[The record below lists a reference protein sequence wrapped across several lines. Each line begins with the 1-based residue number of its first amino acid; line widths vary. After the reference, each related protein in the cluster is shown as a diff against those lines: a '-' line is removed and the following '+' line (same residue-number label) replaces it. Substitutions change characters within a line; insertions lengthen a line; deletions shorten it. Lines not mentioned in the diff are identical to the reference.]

1 MTEIMHCYSVSQL
14 TLAGLAIAAAI
25 GMAWIDRRR
34 QLALKRCQHLGE
46 ETQRLVQSK
55 AGMKDLVADLL
66 GTVNLAVA
74 RGGGESPAEL
84 TGEVQRLRCAV
95 EDALGQRDGDES
107 GLSEHSGSHWRL
119 G

>member
-1 MTEIMHCYSVSQL
+1 MNEIMHCYSASQL
-14 TLAGLAIAAAI
+14 TLAGLAIAAAL

-46 ETQRLVQSK
+46 ETQRLAQSK

-66 GTVNLAVA
+66 GTVNLTVA

-84 TGEVQRLRCAV
+84 AGEVQRLRCAV
-95 EDALGQRDGDES
+95 EDALGQRDGGEPGS
-107 GLSEHSGSHWRL
+107 GERSGSPWGL

>member
-46 ETQRLVQSK
+46 ETQRMAQSK
-55 AGMKDLVADLL
+55 AGMKELVADLL
-66 GTVNLAVA
+66 GTVNLTVA
-74 RGGGESPAEL
+74 RGDGESPAEL
-84 TGEVQRLRCAV
+84 AGEVQRLRCEV
-95 EDALGQRDGDES
+95 EDALGQRDSDEP
-107 GLSEHSGSHWRL
+107 GLSERPGAHWRQ

>member
-1 MTEIMHCYSVSQL
+1 
-14 TLAGLAIAAAI
+14 
-25 GMAWIDRRR
+25 MAWIDRRR

-66 GTVNLAVA
+66 GTVNLTVA

-84 TGEVQRLRCAV
+84 AGEVQRLRCAV

-107 GLSEHSGSHWRL
+107 GLSERSGAHWRH